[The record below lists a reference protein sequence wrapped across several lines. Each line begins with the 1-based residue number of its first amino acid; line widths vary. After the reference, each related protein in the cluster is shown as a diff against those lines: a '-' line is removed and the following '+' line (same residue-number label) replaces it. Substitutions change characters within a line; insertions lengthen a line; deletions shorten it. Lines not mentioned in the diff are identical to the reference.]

1 MNPTVLATENL
12 SRSFGSTQANRD
24 ISIVIRAGE
33 IHALLGENGAGKST
47 LISCLAGFTRPDS
60 GEIKVGVAEES
71 ITLPAF
77 ESPSA
82 ALKAGVRT
90 VFQNSSLVAEMT
102 IDQNF
107 AIADVDTSGFA
118 ALTERL
124 LGAPLNLSRKVS
136 SLDLGAR
143 HVVEITRAILAKPKV
158 LLLDEPTALVSSES
172 ASHLMRVLEEQA
184 ADQTAVVLVTH
195 RIDAAVSAAHA
206 FTVLRSGS
214 VKSSFRR
221 DEYVGSD
228 AGLRTLLT
236 DSMFGEGL
244 QLVERAAPRE
254 RSQTSV
260 AVRAHHLFSEP
271 VAGDCGIADVS
282 FEIVQGEILA
292 VAGIGGNGQDRLA
305 ELLEG
310 TAAIERGE
318 LTLDGE
324 NITADSVRERRE
336 KGLRSLTADRFG
348 AGTIAELSVAMNAVL
363 KQIGRWP
370 FWRRGLTRLNVIRE
384 FGEHQIREYSIKARS
399 ADQAAGELSGG
410 NVQKLMLSRE
420 LDADA
425 KFCVLREP
433 THGVDLRSAQYIHEL
448 IVDRASEG
456 TAVLLLSSD
465 LDEIVKLADRILVLE
480 NGRVVAEVPGRQAD
494 TRKRI
499 AQEISTAQPRPEA
512 AVEGSQHP

>member
-47 LISCLAGFTRPDS
+47 LISCLSGFTRPDS

-71 ITLPAF
+71 VTLPAF

-136 SLDLGAR
+136 NLDLGAR
-143 HVVEITRAILAKPKV
+143 HIVEITRAILAKPKV

-172 ASHLMRVLEEQA
+172 ASRLMRVLQELA

-195 RIDAAVSAAHA
+195 RIDDAVSVAHA

-221 DEYVGSD
+221 DEYAGDD
-228 AGLRTLLT
+228 AALRTCLT

-244 QLVERAAPRE
+244 QSFERPAPRDNS
-254 RSQTSV
+254 RASK
-260 AVRAHHLFSEP
+260 AVTAQHLFSDAVP
-271 VAGDCGIADVS
+271 GDCGIADVS
-282 FEIVQGEILA
+282 FEIARGEILA

-310 TAAIERGE
+310 TAAIEHGE
-318 LTLDGE
+318 LTLDGV
-324 NITADSVRERRE
+324 NIAADSVRRRRE
-336 KGLRSLTADRFG
+336 KGVRSLTADRFG
-348 AGTIAELSVAMNAVL
+348 EGTIAELSVGMNAVL
-363 KQIGRWP
+363 KQIGSRP
-370 FWRRGLTRLNVIRE
+370 FWRRGLTRVSAIRE
-384 FGEHQIREYSIKARS
+384 FGECLIRAYAISAQS

-410 NVQKLMLSRE
+410 NVQKLLLSRE

-433 THGVDLRSAQYIHEL
+433 THGVDLRSAEDIHEL

-512 AVEGSQHP
+512 ALEGSQHL